1 MPASDGVA
9 MNFETARHNM
19 IEQQIR
25 PAEVLDQ
32 KVLDVIAATPREDFV
47 PLHYRNLAFVDMMI
61 PLGHGQAMWTP
72 IMEGR
77 MLQALALRSMDTVLE
92 VGTGSG
98 YTAAMLAKLGRRVV
112 TVEIYPELARQAQQN
127 LNRHGGRDVVLEIGD
142 ASRDWENDAPYDAIV
157 IGGSLP
163 LMPNAYKRRLKT
175 GGRLF
180 AIVGDAPVMEAVL
193 ITRLGESEW
202 TQETLFETDVPAL
215 DNAPQPQRFVF

>member
-1 MPASDGVA
+1 
-9 MNFETARHNM
+9 MNFEQARLNM

-47 PLHYRNLAFVDMMI
+47 PLNYRNLAFVDMMI
-61 PLGHGQAMWTP
+61 PLGEGQVMWTP

-77 MLQALALRSMDTVLE
+77 MLQALALRSTDAVLE

-98 YTAAMLAKLGRRVV
+98 YTAAMLAKLGRCVT
-112 TVEIYPELARQAQQN
+112 TVEINPVLAQRAQQN
-127 LNRHGGRDVVLEIGD
+127 LNRHGGRDVTLEIGD
-142 ASRDWENDAPYDAIV
+142 ASRDWESGAPYNAIV

-163 LMPNAYKRRLKT
+163 LMPDAYKRRLKI

-180 AIVGDAPVMEAVL
+180 AIVGDTPVMECIL
-193 ITRLGESEW
+193 ITRLGDNEW
-202 TQETLFETDVPAL
+202 AQEALFETDVPAL
-215 DNAPQPQRFVF
+215 LNAPQPQRFIF

>member
-1 MPASDGVA
+1 
-9 MNFETARHNM
+9 MNFEQARLNM

-47 PLHYRNLAFVDMMI
+47 PLNYRNLAFVDMMI
-61 PLGHGQAMWTP
+61 PLGEGQVMWTP

-77 MLQALALRSMDTVLE
+77 MLQALALRSTDAVLE

-98 YTAAMLAKLGRRVV
+98 YTAAMLAKLGRCVT
-112 TVEIYPELARQAQQN
+112 TVEINPVLAQRAQQN
-127 LNRHGGRDVVLEIGD
+127 LNRHGGRDVTLEIGD
-142 ASRDWENDAPYDAIV
+142 ASRDWESGAPYNAIV

-163 LMPNAYKRRLKT
+163 LMPDAYKRRLKI

-180 AIVGDAPVMEAVL
+180 AIVGDTPVMECIL
-193 ITRLGESEW
+193 ITRLGDNEW
-202 TQETLFETDVPAL
+202 AQEALFETDVPTL
-215 DNAPQPQRFVF
+215 LNAPQPQRFIF

>member
-1 MPASDGVA
+1 
-9 MNFETARHNM
+9 MNFEIARLNM

-47 PLHYRNLAFVDMMI
+47 PLNYRNLAFVDMMI
-61 PLGHGQAMWTP
+61 PLGYGQAMWTP

-77 MLQALALRSMDTVLE
+77 MLQALALRGTHTVLE

-98 YTAAMLAKLGRRVV
+98 YTAAMLAKLGRRVT
-112 TVEIYPELARQAQQN
+112 TVEIYPEVARLAQLN
-127 LNRHGGRDVVLEIGD
+127 LNRHGGRDVTVETGD
-142 ASRDWENDAPYDAIV
+142 ASRDWQNDAPYDAIV

-163 LMPNAYKRRLKT
+163 LMPEAYKRRLKI

-180 AIVGDAPVMEAVL
+180 AIVGDAPVMECVL
-193 ITRLGESEW
+193 ITRLGDHEW
-202 TQETLFETDVPAL
+202 TQEALFETDVPAL
-215 DNAPQPQRFVF
+215 VNAPQPQRFVF

>member
-1 MPASDGVA
+1 
-9 MNFETARHNM
+9 MNFEQARFNM

-32 KVLDVIAATPREDFV
+32 KVLDVIATTPREDFV
-47 PLHYRNLAFVDMMI
+47 PESYRNLAFVDMMI
-61 PLGHGQAMWTP
+61 PLGHGQSMWTP

-77 MLQALALRSMDTVLE
+77 MLQALALRSMDNILE

-98 YTAAMLAKLGRRVV
+98 YTAAMLAKLGRRVT
-112 TVEIYPELARQAQQN
+112 TVEINPELAQWAQLN
-127 LNRHGGRDVVLEIGD
+127 LNRHGGRDVLLQVGD

-163 LMPNAYKRRLKT
+163 LMPETYKRRLKT

-180 AIVGDAPVMEAVL
+180 TIVGDSPVMECILV
-193 ITRLGESEW
+193 TRLGDNEW
-202 TQETLFETDVPAL
+202 TQEALFETDVPAL
-215 DNAPQPQRFVF
+215 INAPQPQRFIF

>member
-1 MPASDGVA
+1 
-9 MNFETARHNM
+9 MNFEQARLNM

-47 PLHYRNLAFVDMMI
+47 PLNYRNLAFVDMMI
-61 PLGHGQAMWTP
+61 PLGEGQVMWTP

-77 MLQALALRSMDTVLE
+77 MLQALALRSTDAVLE

-98 YTAAMLAKLGRRVV
+98 YTAAMLAKLGRCVT
-112 TVEIYPELARQAQQN
+112 TVEINPVLAQRAQQN
-127 LNRHGGRDVVLEIGD
+127 LNRHGGRDVTLEIGD
-142 ASRDWENDAPYDAIV
+142 ASRDWENGAPYNAIV

-163 LMPNAYKRRLKT
+163 LMPDAYKRRLKI

-180 AIVGDAPVMEAVL
+180 AIVGDTPVMECIL
-193 ITRLGESEW
+193 ITRLGDNEW
-202 TQETLFETDVPAL
+202 AQEALFETDVPAL
-215 DNAPQPQRFVF
+215 LNAPQPQRFIF